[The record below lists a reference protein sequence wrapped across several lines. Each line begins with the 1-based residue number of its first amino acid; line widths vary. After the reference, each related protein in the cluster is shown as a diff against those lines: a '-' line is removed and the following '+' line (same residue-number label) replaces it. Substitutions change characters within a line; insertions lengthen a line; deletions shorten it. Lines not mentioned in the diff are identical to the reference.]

1 MAEGSSEA
9 CGFQPL
15 AVRRGE
21 MFLVVYRLVSRSSRQ
36 PPFLLVAEQMN
47 PHTSPPNPSP
57 ARRALIAFIEK
68 KARRFAAS
76 PKEGCLSGFY
86 PRIKRPS
93 LHMDDRLARVRT
105 WNAELAWLYAVA
117 EQDIQA
123 ALRWEVDEYA
133 DGKFRIIF
141 TTADED

>member
-1 MAEGSSEA
+1 
-9 CGFQPL
+9 
-15 AVRRGE
+15 
-21 MFLVVYRLVSRSSRQ
+21 
-36 PPFLLVAEQMN
+36 VAEQMN
-47 PHTSPPNPSP
+47 PHTSPLNPSP
-57 ARRALIAFIEK
+57 ARKELTAFIER

-76 PKEGCLSGFY
+76 PKDGYLSGYY
-86 PRIKRPS
+86 PHIKRPS
-93 LHMDDRLARVRT
+93 LHINDRLARVRT